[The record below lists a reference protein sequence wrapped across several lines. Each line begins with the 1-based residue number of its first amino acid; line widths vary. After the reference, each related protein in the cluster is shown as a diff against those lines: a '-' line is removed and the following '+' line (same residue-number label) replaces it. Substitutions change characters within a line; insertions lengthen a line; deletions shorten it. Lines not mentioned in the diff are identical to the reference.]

1 MTSTEI
7 TSAVTEGQAIGD
19 SILEAVGAL
28 APGVAVP
35 AAFAE
40 TILNLLAKYIGK
52 AVEGYSAASG
62 TPITAE
68 SIATLLPNQIPLSA
82 PDSAA

>member
-19 SILEAVGAL
+19 SILEAIGAL

-40 TILNLLAKYIGK
+40 TILNLLAKYVSK
-52 AVEGYSAASG
+52 AVIAYSGASG
-62 TPITAE
+62 TPITAD
-68 SIATLLPNQIPLSA
+68 SIAALLPNQTPLTP
-82 PDSAA
+82 PDAA